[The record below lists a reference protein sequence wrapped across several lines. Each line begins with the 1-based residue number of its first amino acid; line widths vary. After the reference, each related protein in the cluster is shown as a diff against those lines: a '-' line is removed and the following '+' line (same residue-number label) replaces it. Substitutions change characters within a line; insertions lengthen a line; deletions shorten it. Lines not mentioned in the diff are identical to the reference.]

1 MQQKHNQKN
10 GNYNCSSQSN
20 QHFNTTKKT
29 ILPTIRPVFLHVAP
43 LFGWLKSGATYA
55 IGPIPTVGF
64 LEEPPI

>member
-1 MQQKHNQKN
+1 ME
-10 GNYNCSSQSN
+10 
-20 QHFNTTKKT
+20 TTIVVLNRINISTLLKKT